1 MWDPPRPGREPVSPA
16 LAGRFSTTAPPGK
29 PLDKFLSVKFGNLH
43 VAQVDDKSTC
53 SEPSTLLGM
62 QAWGIELLPLPGNL
76 AYFLIVVLLGKIE
89 QNFSK
94 GHKIPSHQ
102 RIVKMWLLWVPRC
115 VWREMSKTHKLLFP
129 SSLYRRALQNTPL
142 KWSCIFWFPN
152 SWGKST
158 RFLFCFSLVFIAFRS
173 EFSLVKSVLIKGS
186 EMLKSPLTL
195 WGIFLF
201 VCLFVFQFCPQR
213 KTLDYYWTLKTL
225 GSGFMEEG
233 LQKVAAA
240 GSPALGRPV

>member
-115 VWREMSKTHKLLFP
+115 VLERDVKNTQAFIPKQFVQE
-129 SSLYRRALQNTPL
+129 SSPEYP
-142 KWSCIFWFPN
+142 
-152 SWGKST
+152 
-158 RFLFCFSLVFIAFRS
+158 
-173 EFSLVKSVLIKGS
+173 S
-186 EMLKSPLTL
+186 EM
-195 WGIFLF
+195 IVHFLVSKLMGEKHKVF
-201 VCLFVFQFCPQR
+201 VLF
-213 KTLDYYWTLKTL
+213 
-225 GSGFMEEG
+225 
-233 LQKVAAA
+233 
-240 GSPALGRPV
+240 